1 MSEATNKQISFH
13 LYPTGVKI
21 LGRTEFTRR
30 VESGQKAIDVNV
42 GAMEARDLETEALS
56 NIITEKM
63 AHMSPECFQMNSCFK
78 VYLTDSERH
87 DEVDYLNDLVA
98 EHAPT
103 FHNGRMAFIYEDS
116 HQGVDCFTLE
126 YQSKVA

>member
-1 MSEATNKQISFH
+1 MSQATNKQISFH

-21 LGRTEFTRR
+21 LGRTEFIRR

-42 GAMEARDLETEALS
+42 GAMEARDLETESLS
-56 NIITEKM
+56 SVIKEKM
-63 AHMSPECFQMNSCFK
+63 AHMSPECFQMDSCFK
-78 VYLTDSERH
+78 VYLADSDRH

-103 FHNGRMAFIYEDS
+103 LHSGRMAFIYEDS
-116 HQGVDCFTLE
+116 FQGVDCFVLD

>member
-1 MSEATNKQISFH
+1 MSQATNKTISFH

-21 LGRTEFTRR
+21 LGRTEFARR

-42 GAMEARDLETEALS
+42 DAMMTRNLETEALS
-56 NIITEKM
+56 NVITEKM
-63 AHMSPECFQMNSCFK
+63 AHMSPECFQMDTCFK
-78 VYLTDSERH
+78 VYLSDSGRH
-87 DEVDYLNDLVA
+87 DEVNFLNELVA

-103 FHNGRMAFIYEDS
+103 FHSGRMAFIYEDS
-116 HQGVDCFTLE
+116 FQGLDCFVLD